1 MTRQALLRE
10 ALQLSEA
17 ERADLVAELLS
28 SLSPPPDVDDDVE
41 AAWSSELTDR
51 ARHALGSQS
60 SLTSWSIVKQRVES
74 RLVE

>member
-1 MTRQALLRE
+1 MTSQALLRE

-28 SLSPPPDVDDDVE
+28 SLSPPADVDDDVE

-60 SLTSWSIVKQRVES
+60 SLTSWSTVKQRVEA
-74 RLVE
+74 RLAE